1 VKAYKIACKENCL
14 VAAFNG
20 TTQQVRWD
28 PPCEG
33 WVVLNIDRAKEAD
46 SFCGC
51 GGIIRCS
58 RGEWISDF
66 SKGLGECSVE
76 MAELW
81 GAWVGLKLAWDLG
94 HRQIDVRMDAQ
105 GVVKLLNKEVDAH
118 SVG

>member
-1 VKAYKIACKENCL
+1 
-14 VAAFNG
+14 
-20 TTQQVRWD
+20 
-28 PPCEG
+28 
-33 WVVLNIDRAKEAD
+33 
-46 SFCGC
+46 
-51 GGIIRCS
+51 
-58 RGEWISDF
+58 
-66 SKGLGECSVE
+66 